1 MQSILESYDIG
12 LRVTAVMLQSVN
24 PPEKVKPAFN
34 DVNAAKQEKEQAI
47 NRAEREYNRVI
58 PQARGKA
65 EKELANANAY
75 SVKVVNRAKGDASRF
90 TQVYKEYKKA
100 PQVTQT
106 RIYLETMEEIFA
118 KISDFTIIDKDA
130 KGLLPIYGQSN
141 LSRNI
146 KN

>member
-1 MQSILESYDIG
+1 M
-12 LRVTAVMLQSVN
+12 
-24 PPEKVKPAFN
+24 
-34 DVNAAKQEKEQAI
+34 
-47 NRAEREYNRVI
+47 
-58 PQARGKA
+58 
-65 EKELANANAY
+65 
-75 SVKVVNRAKGDASRF
+75 KVVNRAKGDASRF

-141 LSRNI
+141 LPRNI